1 MSLFR
6 SASSRQETL
15 KVLSAFP
22 AEALTRLQDAFP
34 DVQIVPLPEKGR
46 LPLRARGEVLL
57 IPPWDPGNLAKILK
71 RGVRWVHTIG
81 TGVERLPL
89 HLLEDRI
96 LTCSRGASSIPI
108 AEWVF
113 AVMLA
118 YEKNLPGSWINSSP
132 TTWEGGDLGGLH
144 GQTLGIVGFGGI
156 GQAVARLGL
165 AFGMRVM
172 AVRRSEAPSPVAG
185 VEFASGLG
193 ELLTESDHLLLAL
206 PLTDASRHILD
217 ADALSTIK
225 PDAGLHLINV
235 ARGGLIDQEAL
246 RHALDDGRVSR
257 ASLDVADPEPLP
269 EDHWLFSHPRVR
281 LSPHVS
287 WSMPDA
293 FSLLLDTFIENVGR
307 YQRGE
312 ALEGLVDRTH
322 GY

>member
-1 MSLFR
+1 MSVFR
-6 SASSRQETL
+6 SSRSDPSTL
-15 KVLSAFP
+15 RVLTTFP
-22 AEALTRLQDAFP
+22 QDALVRLEEACP
-34 DVQIVPLPEKGR
+34 QVEVVVIPEQGR
-46 LPLRARGEVLL
+46 LPFRARGEVLL
-57 IPPWDPGNLAKILK
+57 SLPWAWDNLAKALK

-89 HLLEDRI
+89 DLIEDRI

-118 YEKNLPGSWINSSP
+118 LEKDLPGSWINSSP
-132 TTWEGGDLGGLH
+132 ATWEGGDLGGLH

-165 AFGMRVM
+165 AFGMQVKAM
-172 AVRRSEAPSPVAG
+172 RRSDAPSPVEG
-185 VEFASGLG
+185 VEFASGIQ
-193 ELLTESDHLLLAL
+193 ELLAQSDHVLLAL
-206 PLTDASRHILD
+206 PLTPASRHILD
-217 ADALSTIK
+217 ADALAAI
-225 PDAGLHLINV
+225 PPNAGLHLINV

-246 RHALDDGRVSR
+246 RAAMDDGRVGR

-269 EDHWLFSHPRVR
+269 EDHWLFDHPRVR

-312 ALEGLVDRTH
+312 ALEGLVDQTH

>member
-1 MSLFR
+1 MSVFR
-6 SASSRQETL
+6 SSRSDPSTL
-15 KVLSAFP
+15 RVLTTFP
-22 AEALTRLQDAFP
+22 QDALVRLQEACP
-34 DVQIVPLPEKGR
+34 QIEIVVIPEQGR
-46 LPLRARGEVLL
+46 LPFRARGEVLL
-57 IPPWDPGNLAKILK
+57 SLPWAWDNLAKALK

-89 HLLEDRI
+89 DLIEDRI

-108 AEWVF
+108 AEWAF

-118 YEKNLPGSWINSSP
+118 LEKNLPGSWINSSP
-132 TTWEGGDLGGLH
+132 STWEGGDLGGLH

-165 AFGMRVM
+165 AFGMQVKAM
-172 AVRRSEAPSPVAG
+172 RRSDAPSPVEG
-185 VEFASGLG
+185 VEFASGIQ
-193 ELLTESDHLLLAL
+193 ELLAQSDHVLLAL
-206 PLTDASRHILD
+206 PLTPASRHILD
-217 ADALSTIK
+217 ADALAAIA
-225 PDAGLHLINV
+225 PNAGLHLINV

-246 RHALDDGRVSR
+246 RAAMDDGRVGR

-269 EDHWLFSHPRVR
+269 EDHWLFDHPRVR

-312 ALEGLVDRTH
+312 ALEGLVDQTH